1 MSRLEAR
8 CASSRLRF
16 SYFFRASLD
25 PSFIGIDV
33 CLPLRKMRRQRF
45 LVLDAGN
52 HRGFDQLH
60 IAFAARADM
69 VNLAPE
75 SGLASIQ
82 PATFHK
88 HIAPHLSILLLPTSF
103 RFLQDADSDHAAP
116 SPVE

>member
-1 MSRLEAR
+1 MRQFPVALFILFPAE
-8 CASSRLRF
+8 
-16 SYFFRASLD
+16 LD

-33 CLPLRKMRRQRF
+33 FLPLRKMRRQRF

-60 IAFAARADM
+60 IAFAARLKP

-82 PATFHK
+82 PATVQK
-88 HIAPHLSILLLPTSF
+88 DRAADLSILLLPFCSGFSRMLTVMRLRTPQSK
-103 RFLQDADSDHAAP
+103 P
-116 SPVE
+116 STRCS